1 MNRQTRAG
9 GEMKAMVGSALLLAL
24 SFAAAPLEA
33 ADKTHQQI
41 MAEIRMLQEQQAQ
54 LTRTLSGL
62 VDTLKTVTTRIDDQS
77 SVNRK
82 TAADQK
88 LLIDGIADNVRI
100 LREKADDTNVRLS
113 SMTQELESMRHAISS
128 MPTPSTLVP
137 TSSSTDP
144 DALPVTSAPPTG
156 ATPPPSVSPDK
167 AYSAAF
173 SDFTAGQYD
182 LAIQGFEFYLRT
194 FPKSMRAPE
203 AQLNIGNSHYAQG
216 KFADAVAAFQKVISD
231 YPQSDSLPTAYYK
244 LGLSYEGLK
253 QIDLAKKA
261 YDTAVQRFPTAF
273 DTQLAR
279 QRLDALNRR

>member
-1 MNRQTRAG
+1 
-9 GEMKAMVGSALLLAL
+9 MKAKVVSALVLAI
-24 SFAAAPLEA
+24 ACVAAPVAA

-62 VDTLKTVTTRIDDQS
+62 VDTLKSVTTKIDDQA
-77 SVNRK
+77 SVSRK
-82 TAADQK
+82 TSADQK
-88 LLIDGIADNVRI
+88 LLIDAITDNVRI

-113 SMTQELESMRHAISS
+113 SMTQELESMRQAMSS
-128 MPTPSTLVP
+128 APAGVGIAPPST
-137 TSSSTDP
+137 STDP
-144 DALPVTSAPPTG
+144 DAPPVPTQPTG

-167 AYSAAF
+167 MYSAAF

-182 LAIQGFEFYLRT
+182 LSIQGFELYLRT
-194 FPKSMRAPE
+194 FPKSVRAPE
-203 AQLNIGNSHYAQG
+203 AQLNIGNSYYAQG
-216 KFADAVAAFQKVISD
+216 KFTDAVTAFQKVISD
-231 YPQSDSLPTAYYK
+231 YAQSDSIPTAYYK

-253 QIDLAKKA
+253 QIELAKKA
-261 YDTAVQRFPTAF
+261 YETAIQRFPTAF

>member
-1 MNRQTRAG
+1 MRRLARSI
-9 GEMKAMVGSALLLAL
+9 AMVVGVAG
-24 SFAAAPLEA
+24 AASPAYA

-41 MAEIRMLQEQQAQ
+41 LAEIRMLQEQQSQ

-62 VDTLKTVTTRIDDQS
+62 VETLKTVTTKIDDQA

-82 TAADQK
+82 TSADQK

-128 MPTPSTLVP
+128 MPAPSTITPGAP
-137 TSSSTDP
+137 TTPTDP
-144 DALPVTSAPPTG
+144 DAPPVTAPAPAG
-156 ATPPPSVSPDK
+156 PPPSVSPDK

-194 FPKSMRAPE
+194 FPKSVRAPE

-216 KFADAVAAFQKVISD
+216 KFSDAVAAFQKVISD
-231 YPQSDSLPTAYYK
+231 YAQSDSVPTAFYK

-261 YDTAVQRFPTAF
+261 YETAIQRFPTAF

-279 QRLDALNRR
+279 QRLDALNRK

>member
-1 MNRQTRAG
+1 
-9 GEMKAMVGSALLLAL
+9 MKAIAVSSLVVAL
-24 SFAAAPLEA
+24 SLAAVPARA

-41 MAEIRMLQEQQAQ
+41 LAEIRMLQEQQSQ

-62 VDTLKTVTTRIDDQS
+62 VETLKTVTTKIDDQA

-82 TAADQK
+82 TSADQK

-128 MPTPSTLVP
+128 MPAPSTIATGAP
-137 TSSSTDP
+137 TSPTDP
-144 DALPVTSAPPTG
+144 DAPPVTTPTPAG
-156 ATPPPSVSPDK
+156 PPPSVSPDK

-194 FPKSMRAPE
+194 FPKSVRAPE

-216 KFADAVAAFQKVISD
+216 KFSDAAAAFQKVISD
-231 YPQSDSLPTAYYK
+231 YAQSDSVPTAFYK

-261 YDTAVQRFPTAF
+261 YETAIQRFPTAF

-279 QRLDALNRR
+279 QRLDALNRK

>member
-1 MNRQTRAG
+1 
-9 GEMKAMVGSALLLAL
+9 MKPIAVSSLVVAL
-24 SFAAAPLEA
+24 SFAAVPGYAG
-33 ADKTHQQI
+33 DKTHQQI

-54 LTRTLSGL
+54 LTRTLTGL
-62 VDTLKTVTTRIDDQS
+62 VETLKTVTTKIDDQA

-82 TAADQK
+82 ISADQK
-88 LLIDGIADNVRI
+88 LLIDGIGDNVRI

-128 MPTPSTLVP
+128 MPAPSTVTTGTPVSPTDPAAPAPVTPSSP
-137 TSSSTDP
+137 S
-144 DALPVTSAPPTG
+144 G
-156 ATPPPSVSPDK
+156 PPPSVSPDK

-194 FPKSMRAPE
+194 FPKSVRAPE

-231 YPQSDSLPTAYYK
+231 YAQSDSVPTAYYK

-253 QIDLAKKA
+253 QIDLAKRA
-261 YDTAVQRFPTAF
+261 YETAIKNFPSAF